1 MRAITVPK
9 SLCLGQTIVVLDAA
23 SFKTKIGDKVK
34 VSSHDIWLAWMS
46 LVTNDLRRQN
56 AQSKQLIQHPAVQ
69 NW

>member
-23 SFKTKIGDKVK
+23 SFKQKGDK